1 MGHDTFIAGQVS
13 TGGAFYGIDSTI
25 GVPFII
31 GNKGVENIV
40 ELPIDEEEKAL
51 LVQCAQH
58 VNRKLS
64 AFL

>member
-1 MGHDTFIAGQVS
+1 MIRLLPGKSVQD
-13 TGGAFYGIDSTI
+13 AFYGIDCTI

-40 ELPIDEEEKAL
+40 ELPIEEEEKAL

-58 VNRKLS
+58 VNHKLS
-64 AFL
+64 SFL